1 MVEQKTPHLR
11 DAGMQDAHDSSCG
24 DPHDTKRQER
34 CIHRERE
41 RDKFVA
47 SRLEMGTAIN
57 PGMYKY
63 LYVCVHIYIYTY
75 VTPKPVYKA
84 GSCQHPRKAAR

>member
-1 MVEQKTPHLR
+1 MRMTAAAATLTTQNGKR
-11 DAGMQDAHDSSCG
+11 D
-24 DPHDTKRQER
+24 TFT
-34 CIHRERE
+34 ERE

-63 LYVCVHIYIYTY
+63 LYVCVHIYIYIHTY
-75 VTPKPVYKA
+75 A
-84 GSCQHPRKAAR
+84 HM